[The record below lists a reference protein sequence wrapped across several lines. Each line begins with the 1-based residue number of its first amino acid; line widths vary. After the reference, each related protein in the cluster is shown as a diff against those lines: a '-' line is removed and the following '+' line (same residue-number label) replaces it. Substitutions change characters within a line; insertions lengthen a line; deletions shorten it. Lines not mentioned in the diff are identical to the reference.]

1 MIRKSEINDKNAIV
15 ELFSELV
22 AHHVEKE
29 PDFFKLPERGFFE
42 EEISKALSDE
52 NEEIW
57 VNDNGGINA
66 YAVLKIIDVDYP
78 DRYPYKLCHIDCF
91 GVKKGLRRSGI
102 GTALMAAVKER
113 AKELGCSKVQLKA
126 NVSNTEAVEFYEKVG
141 FIAHAVVMTEK
152 LK

>member
-1 MIRKSEINDKNAIV
+1 MIRKAETTDKNALE

-29 PDFFKLPERGFFE
+29 PDFFKMPERDFFE
-42 EEISKALSDE
+42 EGIAKAFSEE
-52 NEEIW
+52 NMEIW
-57 VNDNGGINA
+57 VNDEDGINA
-66 YAVLKIIDVDYP
+66 YALLKIICMDYP

-91 GVKKGLRRSGI
+91 GVKKGARRSGI

-113 AKELGCSKVQLKA
+113 AKELGCSQVQLKV
-126 NVSNTEAVEFYEKVG
+126 NVSNAEAVKFYEKSG
-141 FIAHAVVMTEK
+141 FTAHAINMTEK

>member
-1 MIRKSEINDKNAIV
+1 MIRKADINDKNAIE

-22 AHHVEKE
+22 AHHAEKE

-42 EEISKALSDE
+42 EGISKALSDE

-57 VNDNGGINA
+57 VNDDGGINA

-102 GTALMAAVKER
+102 GTALIAAVKER
-113 AKELGCSKVQLKA
+113 AKELGCSKVQLKV
-126 NVSNTEAVEFYEKVG
+126 NVSNAEAVEFYEKTG
-141 FIAHAVVMTEK
+141 FTAHAVVMTEK